1 MGGNI
6 EPWCSEPLPAVELI
20 PKVPAGR
27 EIAFEEEFMTKKFSW
42 PSFLFVL
49 YIFAVVVMG
58 AVALGKVG
66 LL

>member
-1 MGGNI
+1 MH
-6 EPWCSEPLPAVELI
+6 ELWRPEPLPAVELI
-20 PKVPAGR
+20 PKVLAGR

-42 PSFLFVL
+42 PSLLFVL
-49 YIFAVVVMG
+49 YVFAVVVMG